1 VPNGTAH
8 RSSSHSGN
16 TVKKIELVYPWKLQL
31 DSLRPAPVLSVS
43 VKLTGRVAIVT
54 GAASGI
60 GRASAI
66 AFAREGARVSV
77 LDRNQRGAEETVASI
92 RSQGGE
98 AHLACV
104 DVTNETDIRQ
114 AVEDSAQ
121 RWGRIDILFNNAGI
135 LLVKSIEEMSEEE
148 WDRVMAVNVKS
159 CFLASKHVIPHMR
172 RTGKGAILNTGSI
185 GSFTGQVGTPVYSAS
200 KGAIALLTKSLAL
213 DLGRD
218 GIRVNCIC
226 PGITDTAML
235 REHLGHGEAGESRI
249 RARLARVPLGKIL
262 TPDDVA
268 RAAVYLVS
276 DESEGIT
283 GILHVVDGG
292 LIAASEFN
300 VPV

>member
-1 VPNGTAH
+1 
-8 RSSSHSGN
+8 
-16 TVKKIELVYPWKLQL
+16 
-31 DSLRPAPVLSVS
+31 
-43 VKLTGRVAIVT
+43 VKLKDRVAIVT

-60 GRASAI
+60 GRASAM
-66 AFAREGARVSV
+66 AFAREGARVAV
-77 LDRNQRGAEETVASI
+77 VDRNDRGGKETVKAIRSEGREAFLAGVDVTREGDIASMVEETV
-92 RSQGGE
+92 
-98 AHLACV
+98 
-104 DVTNETDIRQ
+104 
-114 AVEDSAQ
+114 Q

-135 LLVKSIEEMSEEE
+135 LLVKPIEQMTEEE

-159 CFLASKHVIPHMR
+159 AFLATKHVIPHMR
-172 RTGKGAILNTGSI
+172 CIGKGAILNTGSI

-226 PGITDTAML
+226 PGITDTPML
-235 REHLGHGEAGESRI
+235 REHLGQGEEGEACI
-249 RARLARVPLGKIL
+249 RARLSRVPLGKIL
-262 TPDDVA
+262 SPEDVA
-268 RAAVYLVS
+268 RAAIYLVS
-276 DESEGIT
+276 DDSEGIT